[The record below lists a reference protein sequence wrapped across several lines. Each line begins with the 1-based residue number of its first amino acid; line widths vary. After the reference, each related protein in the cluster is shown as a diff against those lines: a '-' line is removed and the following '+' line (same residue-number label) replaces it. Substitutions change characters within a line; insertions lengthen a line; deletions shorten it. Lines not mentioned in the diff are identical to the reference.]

1 MNDLHRKLLLI
12 LNDAIDVEELD
23 QNRLLIIK
31 NNEKILLKNISE
43 DIKNLCYEKIG
54 ENILGKPKKK
64 LKKTLWNEKDIN
76 FLIQN
81 RTLDISE
88 LSKILGKSKLQ
99 INYMMGHLNLFNKR
113 SWSKEELNFLKNHI
127 DLPLLWISETLNRSI
142 ASVKAKRRI
151 LKNEKVK

>member
-31 NNEKILLKNISE
+31 SDEKILLKNISE

-54 ENILGKPKKK
+54 ENILGKQKKNI
-64 LKKTLWNEKDIN
+64 KKTLWNEKDIN

-88 LSKILGKSKLQ
+88 LSKKLGKSKFQ

-151 LKNEKVK
+151 LKNRKAK

>member
-31 NNEKILLKNISE
+31 SDEKILLKNISE

-54 ENILGKPKKK
+54 ENILGKQKKNI
-64 LKKTLWNEKDIN
+64 KKTLWNENDIN

-88 LSKILGKSKLQ
+88 LSKKLGKSKFQ

-151 LKNEKVK
+151 LKNRKAK